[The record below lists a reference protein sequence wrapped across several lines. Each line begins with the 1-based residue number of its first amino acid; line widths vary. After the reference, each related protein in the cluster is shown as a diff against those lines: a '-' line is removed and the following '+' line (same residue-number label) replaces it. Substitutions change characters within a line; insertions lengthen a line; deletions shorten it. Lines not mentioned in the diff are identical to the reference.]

1 MTPEWMRRGS
11 NASVLME
18 RGTTLSEKMNQEM
31 SRGLVEVLGLD
42 SEPVAITYADDP
54 DPEGGRGGR
63 YVCVAVKH
71 AFKGKT
77 VNLSRKSIVCVGGVH
92 WLGFMDLEEMLVAF
106 LVWLEQSFADSD
118 ACRRWFR
125 STPTPPFG
133 KAEYVVLKPLGQCEG
148 TPDLVALLV
157 NAGQAEA
164 VQGLLTFRDAEF
176 IMPQR
181 FASTCQ
187 GTITNPLA
195 TGAPSFCLPDA
206 VSRKFAR
213 FSDNDIIISMPYRFA
228 EEMAN
233 NIDGWDVDIDALF
246 RQIVDLNRG
255 GGVPEGDGGTQTPP
269 ALK

>member
-1 MTPEWMRRGS
+1 M
-11 NASVLME
+11 
-18 RGTTLSEKMNQEM
+18 SEKMNQEM
-31 SRGLVEVLGLD
+31 ARRLVELLD
-42 SEPVAITYADDP
+42 LASEPVAITYSDHPDD
-54 DPEGGRGGR
+54 EGGREGR

-77 VNLSRKSIVCVGGVH
+77 VNLSRKSVVCVGGIH
-92 WLGFMDLEEMLVAF
+92 WLGFMDLQEMLVAF
-106 LVWLEQSFADSD
+106 LVWLEQSFVDSD

-133 KAEYVVLKPLGQCEG
+133 KAEYVVLKPLARCEE

-206 VSRKFAR
+206 VSRKFAK
-213 FSDNDIIISMPYRFA
+213 FTDNDIIISMPYPFA
-228 EEMAN
+228 EEMVN

-246 RQIVDLNRG
+246 RQIVKLNRG
-255 GGVPEGDGGTQTPP
+255 GRVPEGNDGAATP
-269 ALK
+269 

>member
-1 MTPEWMRRGS
+1 
-11 NASVLME
+11 
-18 RGTTLSEKMNQEM
+18 LSEEENQEM
-31 SRGLVEVLGLD
+31 ARRLVEVLGLA
-42 SEPVAITYADDP
+42 SEPVAISYSDVP

-77 VNLSRKSIVCVGGVH
+77 VNLSRKSVVCVGGVH

-106 LVWLEQSFADSD
+106 LVWLEQSFEDSD

-125 STPTPPFG
+125 STPIPPFG
-133 KAEYVVLKPLGQCEG
+133 KGEYVVLKPLSRCEG
-148 TPDLVALLV
+148 TPELVAFLV

-164 VQGLLTFRDAEF
+164 LQGLLTFRDAEF

-187 GTITNPLA
+187 GVITNPLV
-195 TGAPSFCLPDA
+195 TGEPSFCLPDA

-213 FSDNDIIISMPYRFA
+213 FSGNDIIISMPYAYA
-228 EEMAN
+228 EEMVKN
-233 NIDGWDVDIDALF
+233 LDGWDVDIDALF
-246 RQIVDLNRG
+246 RQVVNLNRNG
-255 GGVPEGDGGTQTPP
+255 RVPEGDGT
-269 ALK
+269 AAS

>member
-1 MTPEWMRRGS
+1 
-11 NASVLME
+11 
-18 RGTTLSEKMNQEM
+18 MNQEM
-31 SRGLVEVLGLD
+31 ARRLVELLD
-42 SEPVAITYADDP
+42 LASEPVAITYSDHPDD
-54 DPEGGRGGR
+54 EGGREGR

-77 VNLSRKSIVCVGGVH
+77 VNLSRKSVVCVGGIH
-92 WLGFMDLEEMLVAF
+92 WLGFMDLQEMLVAF
-106 LVWLEQSFADSD
+106 LVWLEQSFVDSD

-133 KAEYVVLKPLGQCEG
+133 KAEYVVLKPLARCEE

-206 VSRKFAR
+206 VSRKFAK
-213 FSDNDIIISMPYRFA
+213 FTDNDIIISMPYPFA
-228 EEMAN
+228 EEMVN

-246 RQIVDLNRG
+246 RQIVKLNRG
-255 GGVPEGDGGTQTPP
+255 GRVPEGNDGAATP
-269 ALK
+269 

>member
-1 MTPEWMRRGS
+1 MS
-11 NASVLME
+11 K
-18 RGTTLSEKMNQEM
+18 EKNQEM
-31 SRGLVEVLGLD
+31 ARRLVEVLGLA
-42 SEPVAITYADDP
+42 SEPVAITYSDNP
-54 DPEGGRGGR
+54 DPEGGREGR

-77 VNLSRKSIVCVGGVH
+77 VNLSLKSVVCVGGVH
-92 WLGFMDLEEMLVAF
+92 WLGFMDLEEILIAF
-106 LVWLEQSFADSD
+106 LVWLEQSFVDSD

-133 KAEYVVLKPLGQCEG
+133 KARYVVLKPLARCEG

-157 NAGQAEA
+157 SAGQAEA

-213 FSDNDIIISMPYRFA
+213 FTDNDIIISMPYQFA
-228 EEMAN
+228 EEMVN

-246 RQIVDLNRG
+246 RQIVNLNRG
-255 GGVPEGDGGTQTPP
+255 GGSVDGG
-269 ALK
+269 K